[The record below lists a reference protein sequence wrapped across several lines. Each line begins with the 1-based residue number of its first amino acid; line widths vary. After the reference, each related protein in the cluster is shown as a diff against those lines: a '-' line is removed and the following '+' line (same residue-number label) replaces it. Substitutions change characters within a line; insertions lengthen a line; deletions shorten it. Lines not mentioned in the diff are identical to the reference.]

1 MPSRKKAK
9 GKARKAAKAKE
20 EESRAVV
27 NVTADQRQEES
38 LEARMQRLIINGTL
52 CRHGCPLLSAAEE
65 KICEKFISAY
75 IASFHSEDD
84 VGNPFATAYH
94 ATEEEY
100 ADVYD
105 FKLDSVISMLLA
117 NGTQRILD
125 GDKRRAQF
133 YACLVGYFED
143 YIAVFLRKTGA
154 MTNLTKLADL
164 NDADDHTL
172 VSFYRKRI
180 SCSCLDE
187 KYKEVKS
194 VKKVGLCFNPNCSQP
209 GRKVERS
216 KMFYCTRCGVANY
229 CSVECQRADW
239 KEHSSEECDKAV
251 QIKAAFDSEQ
261 T

>member
-9 GKARKAAKAKE
+9 GKARKAAKEAREAGAKE
-20 EESRAVV
+20 ESEAVV
-27 NVTADQRQEES
+27 NVAANQQQERS
-38 LEARMQRLIINGTL
+38 LEAQMQQLEINAAFPKT
-52 CRHGCPLLSAAEE
+52 CMHGRPPPGEE
-65 KICEKFISAY
+65 KICEKFISVY
-75 IASFHSEDD
+75 IDSFQSEVD
-84 VGNPFATAYH
+84 VGNPFITAYH
-94 ATEEEY
+94 ATKDEY
-100 ADVYD
+100 SVVYD
-105 FKLDSVISMLLA
+105 SKMDTVISMLLA
-117 NGTQRILD
+117 SGTQRILD

-133 YACLVGYFED
+133 YACLAVYFED

-209 GRKVERS
+209 GTKVERS
-216 KMFYCTRCGVANY
+216 KMFYVL
-229 CSVECQRADW
+229 
-239 KEHSSEECDKAV
+239 HSMWRG
-251 QIKAAFDSEQ
+251 QLLLR
-261 T
+261 